1 MNRHTFAA
9 EIKNDPLNLPR
20 AALLYA
26 REIAYPQLDIQA
38 ELMRIDALAEDARVF
53 LLDQLPVIEQAEAL
67 VDFLFIQNRYRGNT
81 QAYSDPR
88 NSYLNEV
95 LERRLGIPI
104 SLSVLF
110 MAVAHRL
117 GIPAQGIGLPG
128 HFIVGIPAE
137 KDVYYLDPFHGGTRL
152 SQDDCA
158 SLVWASTG
166 YAGALQPEIF
176 DPVSSRA
183 ILTRMLNNL
192 RVVYL
197 HQGAWSF
204 ALATIERLRMLQ
216 PEIPDLLRDTGLIYH
231 RQGSLQLAVHH
242 YQQYLIAAPGAPDA
256 AAVRSQLDTVIRQL
270 ARLN

>member
-1 MNRHTFAA
+1 MSEYTFAE
-9 EIKNDPLNLPR
+9 EIKTEPINVPR

-26 REIAYPQLDIQA
+26 REIAYPGLDIQA
-38 ELMRIDALAEDARVF
+38 ALVHLDALANAAQVF
-53 LLDQLPVIEQAEAL
+53 LVDHQPVIEQAEAL
-67 VDFLFIQNRYRGNT
+67 VDFLFIRNQFRGNT

-104 SLSVLF
+104 SLSVLY

-137 KDVYYLDPFHGGTRL
+137 REVYYLDPFHGGTRL

-166 YAGALQPEIF
+166 YEGAMQPEWL
-176 DPVSSRA
+176 DPVPQRA
-183 ILTRMLNNL
+183 LLTRMLNNL
-192 RVVYL
+192 RGVYL
-197 HQGAWSF
+197 QQEAWAF
-204 ALATIERLRMLQ
+204 ALAAVEHLRMLQ

-231 RQGSLQLAVHH
+231 QQGSLRLAAQH
-242 YQQYLIAAPGAPDA
+242 YQQYLTAAPNAPDA
-256 AAVRSQLDTVIRQL
+256 AVVRSQLDSVVRQL
-270 ARLN
+270 AMLN